1 MIYIVLLLLVLVGA
15 VFFWITQY
23 QLPRTAA
30 FRESKSRV
38 PIWFGQGEIVLW
50 NPGQTFAFLKNKR
63 VQDIGS
69 SDGGFRNIYAYRN
82 EEAIGPI
89 PLQTALFSWNDE
101 NVLTRDGQPLQMSI
115 GVWWKVENVEKYVF
129 NIYSDQSSLRAQ
141 ANPYVSSGAPK
152 NPIQVAQVQ
161 PKSGAARFDSVN
173 LHQIADQWL
182 RVLVESTVRQRVNQ
196 LAVADVVSS
205 QAMEFLKMTHD
216 SQSQGDAPRGLTIF
230 DAALADA
237 LREVQTKSSDF
248 GLLVEK
254 MEVQH
259 VYLPKKIQDAIN
271 ETRIAFLAPIRGE
284 REAEAQRI
292 SLEKLVS
299 VLGRDNVALNQIMS
313 NLKNANIVTP
323 LPVFQPMLDKFN
335 ALSNSAQNTSPPPLP
350 PPEP

>member
-1 MIYIVLLLLVLVGA
+1 MIFVVLLFLVLTAA
-15 VFFWITQY
+15 VFLWLTQY
-23 QLPRTAA
+23 SLPRTAA

-63 VQDIGS
+63 VHDIGS
-69 SDGGFRNIYAYRN
+69 SGGGFRNVYPFRN

-89 PLQTALFSWNDE
+89 PLQTALFSWNDG

-129 NIYSDQSSLRAQ
+129 NIYSDQSSLRTQ
-141 ANPYVSSGAPK
+141 LNPYVSSGAPK
-152 NPIQVAQVQ
+152 NPVQVAQAQ

-182 RVLVESTVRQRVNQ
+182 RVVVESTIRQHVNQ

-205 QAMEFLKMTHD
+205 QAMEFLKMTHG
-216 SQSQGDAPRGLTIF
+216 SQPQGDVARGVTIF

-237 LREVQTKSSDF
+237 LREIQTKSSDF

-259 VYLPKKIQDAIN
+259 VYLPKSIQDAIN
-271 ETRIAFLAPIRGE
+271 ETRIAFLAPIKGE

-299 VLGRDNVALNQIMS
+299 VLGKDNVALNQIMS

-323 LPVFQPMLDKFN
+323 LPVFQPLADKFN
-335 ALSNSAQNTSPPPLP
+335 ALSNSEQATPAPTLP
-350 PPEP
+350 PPQR